1 MEAQTAHLINAG
13 LNPALMYA
21 KGGTGGSTGSG
32 SSSVGGGQASNA
44 AAMQQANTAQ
54 AMSGMAMMK
63 LQSEVDLNKA
73 TAEKLRAEVPK
84 IGADTGLT
92 QANIQKVTEE
102 IKNIS
107 ADTALKGEQ
116 TKLNELQ
123 QLSTKIAN
131 EFNVEQNQ
139 QILKQ
144 TFEQIR
150 LLNAN
155 ANVAQQTQGSLVKI
169 AQENVNMVLSNITL
183 NNSKI
188 SLNEMQKSVMRMEI
202 LNIANSIKISNGKLA
217 VDQGMLQNAINTLEQ
232 NKDLKI
238 RELHSGSILNQIRGV
253 SNLIG
258 AVFGE
263 HMDYSK

>member
-1 MEAQTAHLINAG
+1 
-13 LNPALMYA
+13 
-21 KGGTGGSTGSG
+21 
-32 SSSVGGGQASNA
+32 
-44 AAMQQANTAQ
+44 
-54 AMSGMAMMK
+54 
-63 LQSEVDLNKA
+63 
-73 TAEKLRAEVPK
+73 
-84 IGADTGLT
+84 
-92 QANIQKVTEE
+92 
-102 IKNIS
+102 
-107 ADTALKGEQ
+107 
-116 TKLNELQ
+116 
-123 QLSTKIAN
+123 
-131 EFNVEQNQ
+131 
-139 QILKQ
+139 
-144 TFEQIR
+144 
-150 LLNAN
+150 
-155 ANVAQQTQGSLVKI
+155 
-169 AQENVNMVLSNITL
+169 MVLSNITL